1 MSDIKLSDTKLSGT
15 KIPGAK
21 LTGAKSP
28 TSNLPKIRQV
38 QLFTTLGCHLC
49 EEANDQ
55 LLVLQ
60 KEGLAIEICA
70 VEIADSEDLLH
81 RYGIRIPVIAI
92 AEDEIDWSFSI
103 DQLRSFL
110 RNV

>member
-1 MSDIKLSDTKLSGT
+1 MSDSKLPDTKL
-15 KIPGAK
+15 PGAK
-21 LTGAKSP
+21 KTG
-28 TSNLPKIRQV
+28 LPEIRQV

-55 LLVLQ
+55 LLLLQ
-60 KEGLAIEICA
+60 KEGLAIEICP
-70 VEIADSEDLLH
+70 VEIADSDELLN

-92 AEDEIDWSFSI
+92 SGAEIGWPFSI

-110 RNV
+110 AGC